1 MVVGSRVYVMVTS
14 ADSCRTGENE
24 GVEPVQLVCV
34 GKFSWMGSE
43 SLLLTVLRCFGGEFT
58 GKGE

>member
-1 MVVGSRVYVMVTS
+1 MMVTS
-14 ADSCRTGENE
+14 ADSCGTGENE
-24 GVEPVQLVCV
+24 GVEPVQMVCV